1 MSDLVNLFTPLND
14 AIEELREKMGRI
26 SSKTP
31 YIALINKNAE
41 VKFLDSELKDQEN
54 YMKEYIG
61 SNFDLIANG
70 EYSLPFSGLLL
81 GFFKISEE
89 AVLVLYLEE
98 GKIGNLL
105 AFRGVIDSMIQKL
118 DTSLI
123 ALQKTEEIEDM
134 AYQIFRLRK
143 LSDEDLAAKIP
154 VFEEMSDEG
163 SQPSEYISLSQIFP
177 LLDNKYS
184 KKKFSFKE
192 SLIIQFCDGE
202 HSIEEIS
209 KKSGYSDYDVQD
221 VILKYE
227 KKGWLKKL
235 VRK

>member
-1 MSDLVNLFTPLND
+1 MSDLVNLFAPLKD
-14 AIEELREKMGRI
+14 AIEELRGKLARI
-26 SSKTP
+26 NPETP
-31 YIALINKNAE
+31 YIALLDKNAE
-41 VKFLDSELKDQEN
+41 VKFLDEALKDQEN
-54 YMKEYIG
+54 YMKEYIS
-61 SNFDLIANG
+61 SNFGLIAKG

-105 AFRGVIDSMIQKL
+105 AFRGVIDSMIQKI

-134 AYQIFRLRK
+134 AYKILRLRK
-143 LSDEDLAAKIP
+143 LSEEDLAAAVP

-163 SQPSEYISLSQIFP
+163 SIPSEYISLSQIFP
-177 LLDNKYS
+177 QLDDKYS

-192 SLIIQFCDGE
+192 SLIIQFCDGA

-235 VRK
+235 VKK